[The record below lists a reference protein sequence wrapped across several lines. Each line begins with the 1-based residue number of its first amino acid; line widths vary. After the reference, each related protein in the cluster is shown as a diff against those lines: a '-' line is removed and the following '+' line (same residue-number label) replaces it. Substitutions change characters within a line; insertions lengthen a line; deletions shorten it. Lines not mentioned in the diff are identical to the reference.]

1 MSKTSISIKRILKS
15 GFLNFIRN
23 KTVSFSS
30 LAILTVTLLI
40 IGIFFFFRGI
50 FDYSLNEIQNKVD
63 IKIYFKLDA
72 ENSQINNVFQKIK
85 NLPEIESVSLTT
97 AEEAL
102 VDFQT
107 KHSNDPVTLEALK
120 EVGNN
125 PFGAMITVVAK
136 DTNSYESISNTLN
149 DRQGFLGDDYN
160 SIDKINYFE
169 LKSTIDKLNNI
180 IKWVNNAGYWIAL
193 IFIIISSLII
203 FNTIRLSIFIFREE
217 ISVMKLVGASNM
229 YIRGPFLIEST
240 IYAFI
245 STILA
250 MLIFLPITYWVSEK
264 TVVFFNGL
272 NIFNYYLNNFFSL
285 FILLLIISFVLA
297 SISSIMA
304 MRKYLKV

>member
-1 MSKTSISIKRILKS
+1 MSKTTVGAKRVFKS

-23 KTVSFSS
+23 RTVSISS

-50 FDYSLNEIQNKVD
+50 FDYSLNEVKNKVD

-72 ENSQINNVFQKIK
+72 NENQINNVVQKMK
-85 NLPEIESVSLTT
+85 SLGEVDSVSLIT
-97 AEEAL
+97 ANEAL
-102 VDFQT
+102 IDFQT
-107 KHSNDPVTLEALK
+107 KHSNDPITLEALK
-120 EVGNN
+120 EVGGN
-125 PFGAMITVVAK
+125 PFGAMATIIAK
-136 DTNSYESISNTLN
+136 DTNSYEAISTTLN
-149 DRQGFLGDDYN
+149 DSEGFLGVDYN

-169 LKSTIDKLNNI
+169 LKPTIDRLNNI
-180 IKWVNNAGYWIAL
+180 IKWVNTAGYWIAL

-229 YIRGPFLIEST
+229 YIRGPFLVESS

-250 MLIFLPITYWVSEK
+250 MLIFLPITYWISSK
-264 TVVFFNGL
+264 TIVFFNGL
-272 NIFNYYLNNFFSL
+272 DLFKYYLNNFFAL

-297 SISSIMA
+297 TISSFLA